1 MGYIYSIMTRIVNI
15 TEKQLRRLVEDS
27 IDDDYVDID
36 IDDEM
41 DVDIEDEEEFDIED
55 ILTPDEI
62 IGLMEDQ
69 IVQLQDRTQYL
80 EELQADIMEFTSALM
95 SDLTR
100 HEDLNLR
107 KSTQKL
113 RALETRSGREIF
125 WLKSRR
131 L

>member
-1 MGYIYSIMTRIVNI
+1 MAKAINI

-27 IDDDYVDID
+27 IDDTYIGNYDVE
-36 IDDEM
+36 DELDM
-41 DVDIEDEEEFDIED
+41 DVEDEEEFDIEN
-55 ILTPDEI
+55 ILTPEEI

-69 IVQLQDRTQYL
+69 IVQLQDRTEYL
-80 EELQADIMEFTSALM
+80 EQLQADMMEFTEALM
-95 SDLTR
+95 TDLDK

-107 KSTQKL
+107 RSSQKL

>member
-1 MGYIYSIMTRIVNI
+1 MAKAINI

-27 IDDDYVDID
+27 IDDTYI
-36 IDDEM
+36 
-41 DVDIEDEEEFDIED
+41 DVDSIEDELEDEEADSLPGFDIEN
-55 ILTPDEI
+55 ILSPEEI
-62 IGLMEDQ
+62 MELMEDQ

-80 EELQADIMEFTSALM
+80 EELQADVMEFTEALM
-95 SDLTR
+95 TDLNKHT
-100 HEDLNLR
+100 DLNLR
-107 KSTQKL
+107 NATKKL